1 MRIIKTEITGRP
13 VWLHPPFTGGLYLK
27 KVRQNILPKTYCV
40 YPEEIEVVVGLK
52 DPTIYVSSNYQPGD
66 FWYALTLRHE
76 QVHQWINKLTLEYFL
91 PLFYKRIIATAREVR
106 AVKVNSGT
114 QEAIDAG
121 YKKVYDYYLARLK
134 PVAEEFRK
142 VQKEEQHKLDN
153 KMNYAA
159 EAELF
164 RQYEAKQKLMNQ
176 KFD

>member
-1 MRIIKTEITGRP
+1 MRIIKTEITGRL

-27 KVRQNILPKTYCV
+27 KVIQNILPKTYCV

-114 QEAIDAG
+114 QEAIDDG

-153 KMNYAA
+153 KVNYAA

-164 RQYEAKQKLMNQ
+164 RQYEAKRKLMNQ